1 MRADTTTSTGAARA
15 VKRKKAGASAIPA
28 TIGAR
33 LRELRESQ
41 NPAMSQGDVAKLV
54 VITHKSGQSTLKRK
68 LGEQRELARTAY
80 IAYEMDRVR
89 PVLEVVEQLAVVL
102 GTTPE
107 YIAWGRGAKFA
118 LSEMVYNPKTDEWE
132 RGDHVSAGAWA
143 LEPNFLHNAYG
154 LTPAHTAIVV
164 LPDDSGKFVGGEAA
178 VVDTN
183 AAPLAAAQPF
193 IYGDDDGVHCALVS
207 ATADGYKIKQGAS
220 VWNVDAGDIN
230 LLGKVCGKI
239 SIGL

>member
-1 MRADTTTSTGAARA
+1 MQADITNGAAKSA
-15 VKRKKAGASAIPA
+15 VKRKKAGASAIPS
-28 TIGAR
+28 TVGAR
-33 LRELRESQ
+33 LRELREAQ
-41 NPAMSQGDVAKLV
+41 DPAMSQGDVAKLV
-54 VITHKSGQSTLKRK
+54 VITHKSGQSKVRRK
-68 LGEQRELARTAY
+68 LGEQRELTRTAY

-118 LSEMVYNPKTDEWE
+118 LSEMTYNAKTDEWE
-132 RGDHVSAGAWA
+132 RSGHISAGAWA
-143 LEPNFLHNAYG
+143 LEADFLHNAYG
-154 LTPAHTAIVV
+154 LTPASTAIVV
-164 LPDDSGKFVGGEAA
+164 VPDDTGKLLGGEAA
-178 VVDTN
+178 VVDVN

-193 IYGDDDGVHCALVS
+193 IYGDESGVHCALVS
-207 ATADGYKIKQGAS
+207 ATPSGYKIKQGAS
-220 VWNVDAGDIN
+220 VRNADAGEVN